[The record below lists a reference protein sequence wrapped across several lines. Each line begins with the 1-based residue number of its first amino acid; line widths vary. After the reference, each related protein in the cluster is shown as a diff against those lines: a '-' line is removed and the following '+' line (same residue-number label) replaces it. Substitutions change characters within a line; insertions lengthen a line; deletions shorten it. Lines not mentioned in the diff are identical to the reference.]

1 MDYAIIS
8 RMEKILYLEG
18 ASGISGDMTVGAL
31 LDLGGDEAKL
41 RSALASIPFDGYGV
55 TIEKKRK
62 WGLAGVS
69 FDVELHHD
77 NEHAHGH
84 EHAHDHGHA
93 HGHGHRHEH
102 RNLADVKAL
111 IASGNLTER
120 ARSLAEK
127 AFEIVAAA
135 EAKAHGTSI
144 EEVHFHEVG
153 AIDSICDIVAAAV
166 LFDDLGI
173 SKCVVTGLSEG
184 AGLVECAHGALPVP
198 VPAVLNIAE
207 AYGITLRAGTADTE
221 LVTPTGIAL
230 AATFRTSS
238 TLPTAFRV
246 AKTGIGFGTRE
257 IGRANC
263 LRAMLIEPVA
273 GNCGEAACADEVF
286 VLETNVDDATGEEL
300 GIAMKALFAA
310 GARDCHFMP
319 CFMKKNRPGWL
330 VRVIA
335 DAVLV
340 PEIERVIFRTTTAI
354 GVRRY
359 PVSRT
364 TMARENVRVAVTG
377 GDVDV
382 KRCTFGDIKRF
393 YPEADSVNA
402 IAERTGTS
410 FHDVYAEAAARAAT
424 AYPG

>member
-1 MDYAIIS
+1 MG
-8 RMEKILYLEG
+8 KILYLEG

-31 LDLGGDEAKL
+31 LDLGGDETKI
-41 RSALASIPFDGYGV
+41 RSALASIPFDGYGITV
-55 TIEKKRK
+55 EKVRK

-69 FDVELHHD
+69 FDVSLHH
-77 NEHAHGH
+77 H
-84 EHAHDHGHA
+84 HDHGHD
-93 HGHGHRHEH
+93 HDHSREHHHHHEH
-102 RNLADVKAL
+102 RHLADVKAL
-111 IASGNLTER
+111 IAAGSLTER
-120 ARSLAEK
+120 AKALAEK

-173 SKCVVTGLSEG
+173 SDCVVTGLSEG
-184 AGLVECAHGALPVP
+184 AGLIECAHGALPVP

-207 AYGITLRAGTADTE
+207 AYGVALRLGTADTE

-230 AATFRTSS
+230 AAAFRTRSV
-238 TLPTAFRV
+238 LPAKFRV
-246 AKTGIGFGTRE
+246 VKTGIGFGTRE

-263 LRAMLIEPVA
+263 LRAMLIEPAAEPA
-273 GNCGEAACADEVF
+273 GDTADEVF
-286 VLETNVDDATGEEL
+286 VLEANVDDATGEEL
-300 GIAMKALFAA
+300 GVAMEALFAA

-319 CFMKKNRPGWL
+319 CFMKKNRPGWV

-335 DAVLV
+335 DGALV
-340 PEIERVIFRTTTAI
+340 SEVERVFFRATSTI

-364 TMARENVRVAVTG
+364 VMMREKMRVEVAG
-377 GDVDV
+377 GEVDV
-382 KRCTFGDIKRF
+382 KHCTLGDIERF
-393 YPEADSVNA
+393 YPEADSVKA
-402 IAERTGTS
+402 LSERTGRS
-410 FHDVYAEAAARAAT
+410 FRDVYLDAANACGHAADKS
-424 AYPG
+424 